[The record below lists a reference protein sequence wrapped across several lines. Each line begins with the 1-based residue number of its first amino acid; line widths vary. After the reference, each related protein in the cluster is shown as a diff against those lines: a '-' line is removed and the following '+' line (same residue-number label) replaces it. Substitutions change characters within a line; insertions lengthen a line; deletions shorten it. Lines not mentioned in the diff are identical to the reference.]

1 MEAGSSVTDCLRILC
16 NLAAEDLVGITVVIR
31 NRIEGTCSDAASA
44 PLADVRID
52 PCLSAFVAD
61 RVGSALLGTAP
72 ASTAQLLIN
81 MRLSGIMLLH
91 FAGSGTAAHS
101 DVLQSTAK
109 ACCLMP
115 LEVRQRNKNICI
127 HHRTANVSLLA
138 IFTVSHRNQNIIRTL
153 QTVSNDNLTSGC
165 DSIKAVDVCAV
176 HMLRC
181 ASAASGIQSIA
192 VRKKRNS
199 LLLLHKICNCL
210 GILRT
215 EVRNVSKLAEMH
227 LDRYKLP
234 LHVNGSDSRRS
245 AKLLELFRKRCSD
258 VCSEICKKYVCHN
271 DLSPFSPFEALYLY
285 CNTPA
290 ISSVHPVFS

>member
-31 NRIEGTCSDAASA
+31 NRIEGTCSDAAPA

-127 HHRTANVSLLA
+127 HHRTANVSFLA
-138 IFTVSHRNQNIIRTL
+138 IFTISHRNQNIIRTL
-153 QTVSNDNLTSGC
+153 QTVSDDNLTSGC
-165 DSIKAVDVCAV
+165 NGIKAVDVRAV

-192 VRKKRNS
+192 VRKEGNS
-199 LLLLHKICNCL
+199 LLLLHEIRNCL
-210 GILRT
+210 GILGT
-215 EVRNVSKLAEMH
+215 EVRNVAKLAEVH
-227 LDRYKLP
+227 LDRYELS
-234 LHVNGSDSRRS
+234 LHVNGADSCRA

-258 VCSEICKKYVCHN
+258 VCPEICKKYVCHN
-271 DLSPFSPFEALYLY
+271 DLSPFFSFEALFLY
-285 CNTPA
+285 CNMTA
-290 ISSVHPVFS
+290 ISPVHPVSS